1 MRLYEY
7 EAKKIFEHE
16 GIPIPR
22 QFGTIQSSEEVEKIS
37 HLNFPIMG
45 KAMALI
51 GGRGKAG
58 GIKKINGLNEAKI
71 AVNDLL
77 RLKIHG
83 YPVNK
88 VLLEEAID
96 VQGEIYLGVTTDP
109 ISFDVV
115 LITSAL
121 GGIDIEEVA
130 KSNPDAIWKKSLPD
144 NPVFLP
150 ENIVID
156 ATAFLIS
163 QFPKL
168 NNVKEILQSVI
179 SNLYATFQKYDT
191 RICEIN
197 PLIVS
202 NDSKLIAVD
211 AKIVLDDNALYR
223 QSALFSNLGID
234 PESKRH
240 DVAEQ
245 TRFEVHAHKEGI
257 IGYLDLLAEP
267 ENFEKDPE
275 KLYIG
280 LVPGGAGYGIFSIDE
295 VVNIGKKYFDGK
307 IVPINF
313 MDSGGGPTLST
324 VAEMFHLLMDH
335 PVPDLIITSRFGGIS
350 SCDVFIRGLI
360 KALRDRFAAGKRI
373 VPVFGR
379 MVGTDLPNARVYLE
393 KAKKETPEILKY
405 LHIVVGN
412 QKIMADIIKD
422 GIEWFRRH
430 VQKRRNDYELKANN
444 S

>member
-1 MRLYEY
+1 VRLYEY

-22 QFGTIQSSEEVEKIS
+22 QFGTVQSSEEVEKIS
-37 HLNFPIMG
+37 HLSFPIMG

-58 GIKKINGLNEAKI
+58 GIKKINNLNEAKV
-71 AVNDLL
+71 AVNEVL

-83 YPVNK
+83 YLVNK
-88 VLLEEAID
+88 ILLEEAVE
-96 VQGEIYLGVTTDP
+96 VQGEVYLGVTTDP

-115 LITSAL
+115 LIASAL
-121 GGIDIEEVA
+121 GGMNIEEVA
-130 KSNPDAIWKKSLPD
+130 KSNPDAIWKKLLPD

-150 ENIVID
+150 ENIVND

-163 QFPKL
+163 QFPQL
-168 NNVKEILQSVI
+168 INVKEKLQSVI
-179 SNLYATFQKYDT
+179 SNLYATFQKYDAKV
-191 RICEIN
+191 CEIN

-202 NDSKLIAVD
+202 DDSKLIAVD
-211 AKIVLDDNALYR
+211 AKMVLDDNALYR
-223 QSALFSNLGID
+223 QSALLSRLGID

-245 TRFEVHAHKEGI
+245 TRFEVRARKAGI
-257 IGYLDLLAEP
+257 IGYLDLLNEP
-267 ENFEKDPE
+267 ESFEKDPE
-275 KLYIG
+275 KLYVG

-335 PVPDLIITSRFGGIS
+335 PVLI
-350 SCDVFIRGLI
+350 
-360 KALRDRFAAGKRI
+360 
-373 VPVFGR
+373 
-379 MVGTDLPNARVYLE
+379 PN
-393 KAKKETPEILKY
+393 I
-405 LHIVVGN
+405 
-412 QKIMADIIKD
+412 
-422 GIEWFRRH
+422 
-430 VQKRRNDYELKANN
+430 
-444 S
+444 

>member
-16 GIPIPR
+16 DIPIPR
-22 QFGTIQSSEEVEKIS
+22 QFGTIQSPEEVEKIS

-58 GIKKINGLNEAKI
+58 GIKKINDLNEAKI

-96 VQGEIYLGVTTDP
+96 IQGEIYLGVTTDP

-156 ATAFLIS
+156 ASAFLIS
-163 QFPKL
+163 QYPQL
-168 NNVKEILQSVI
+168 NNVKEKLQSVI
-179 SNLYATFQKYDT
+179 SNLYTTFQKYDT
-191 RICEIN
+191 KVCEIN

-202 NDSKLIAVD
+202 DDSKLISVD

-223 QSALFSNLGID
+223 QTVLLSRLGID

-245 TRFEVHAHKEGI
+245 TRFEARAHKAGI
-257 IGYLDLLAEP
+257 IGYLDLLP
-267 ENFEKDPE
+267 VPDNFEKDPE
-275 KLYIG
+275 KLYVG

-295 VVNIGKKYFDGK
+295 VVNVGKKYFDGRV
-307 IVPINF
+307 VPINF

-350 SCDVFIRGLI
+350 SCDIFIRGLI
-360 KALRDRFAAGKRI
+360 KALRDRFAAEQRM
-373 VPVFGR
+373 VPVYGR

-393 KAKKETPEILKY
+393 KAKKETPEPLKY

-422 GIEWFRRH
+422 GIEWFRLQ
-430 VQKRRNDYELKANN
+430 VKQEKEP
-444 S
+444 